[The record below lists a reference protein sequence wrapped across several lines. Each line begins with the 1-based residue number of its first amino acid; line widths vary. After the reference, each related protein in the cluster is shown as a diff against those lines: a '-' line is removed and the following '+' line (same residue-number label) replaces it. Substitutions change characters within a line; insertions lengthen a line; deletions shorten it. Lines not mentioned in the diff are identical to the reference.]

1 MAQIDKLFN
10 DREFGLV
17 RITRSS
23 RSRRISLRVKGRKGR
38 SGERISVTVPYLTGF
53 KAGLDFLENH
63 REWLRKTFRAQDA
76 RIDRAVD
83 EGRALPGIR
92 DGLTVPT
99 LVAEIVFLADGVL
112 TDRAI
117 VKCSS
122 EDGKVL
128 RTIRFPE
135 AWLGENDC
143 VDDPARADWLKNVL
157 AEVLRKDAKVYL
169 AKRLA
174 ELASRYGFTYRRMTV
189 KHNVSNWGCCSSKDN
204 ISLNLNLMRLQKP
217 LCDYVLLHELSHLR
231 ERNHG
236 PAFHSMLETLCRDN
250 LEHLVS
256 EGCVEA
262 APYLDFPSAEQALG
276 RAVAGWVIF

>member
-10 DREFGLV
+10 DSEFGLV

-38 SGERISVTVPYLTGF
+38 SGERLSVTVPYLTGF
-53 KAGLDFLENH
+53 KAGLDFLESH
-63 REWLRKTFRAQDA
+63 REWVRKAFRAQDS
-76 RIDRAVD
+76 RIGRAGG
-83 EGRALPGIR
+83 EGRAVLGIR
-92 DGLTVPT
+92 DGFTVPT
-99 LVAEIVFLADGVL
+99 LVAEIVFLADGGL
-112 TDRAI
+112 ADRAV

-122 EDGKVL
+122 EDGKAL

-135 AWLGENDC
+135 TWLGEDGAVN
-143 VDDPARADWLKNVL
+143 DPAKVDWLKNVL

-169 AKRLA
+169 VGRLA
-174 ELASRYGFTYRRMTV
+174 ELASRYGFTYHRVTV

-204 ISLNLNLMRLQKP
+204 ISLNLNLMRLPKP
-217 LCDYVLLHELSHLR
+217 LCDYVLLHELCHLR

-236 PAFHSMLETLCRDN
+236 PAFHSMLEKLCRDN

-256 EGCVEA
+256 EGCEEA
-262 APYLDFPSAEQALG
+262 AQYLDFPSAGQALS